1 MTELLLIRHAVNDF
15 VKTGRLAGWTPGVHL
30 NEEGQAQAAA
40 LAQRLDGLT
49 IRAIYSSPLDR
60 ALETAEPL
68 ARPRGLTLRIVQ
80 NIGEVHY
87 GEWTGAELKELAK
100 QEMWHGVQFFPSTT
114 RFPSGESLGE
124 MQARAVAQCE
134 ALRVTHTDEVIA
146 VVSHGDVIKA
156 IVAHYIGM
164 HLDLFQRLDISP
176 ASLTWLHLGK
186 MGARLVLMNDTGSVP
201 RPPERK
207 PETPEAAPATTEAA
221 PNGAPTVDTVSAA
234 VDVVGGEKE

>member
-1 MTELLLIRHAVNDF
+1 MTELLLIRHAVNDY

-30 NEEGQAQAAA
+30 NDEGRTQAQQ

-49 IRAIYSSPLDR
+49 IHAIYSSPLDR

-68 ARPRGLTLRIVQ
+68 ARPRDLPLRILQ

-100 QEMWHGVQFFPSTT
+100 QELWMGVQFFPSTT
-114 RFPSGESLGE
+114 RFPSGESIGE

-134 ALRVTHTDEVIA
+134 ALRVAHPDEVVA
-146 VVSHGDVIKA
+146 VVSHSDVIKA
-156 IVAHYIGM
+156 IVAHYIGL
-164 HLDLFQRLDISP
+164 HLDLFQRLDIAP

-207 PETPEAAPATTEAA
+207 PETEAVQPETAEVVVATPNADGGTGSAAPA
-221 PNGAPTVDTVSAA
+221 
-234 VDVVGGEKE
+234 GGEKE